1 MQPAGT
7 AMAIFKADLKKKR
20 PPRLSREEQRE
31 ERTRQLLEAAWAVY
45 CEKGY
50 EAVTIDDVAAYAGV
64 SRMPV
69 YSLFGDK
76 QNLYFALWCKFIDE
90 LSAALRSPLRPEDT
104 LRVKLEHMAKLVAAK
119 PEAGKPTPE
128 GLFFVVQTIAL
139 SRPDIFKRLKQVA
152 NEVIKDFAELVR
164 SSPLDKGDRLRG
176 SPELIASHLIAHIN
190 GMSTV
195 EFQTGQYLATARDVT
210 DIFMTIAFKPA
221 NG

>member
-1 MQPAGT
+1 MFSSAV
-7 AMAIFKADLKKKR
+7 KKR
-20 PPRLSREEQRE
+20 PRLSREEQRE

-50 EAVTIDDVAAYAGV
+50 EAVTIDDVAAHAGV

-90 LSAALRSPLRPEDT
+90 LSAALRSPLRPEDS
-104 LRVKLEHMAKLVAAK
+104 LRTKLEQMSRIVVAR
-119 PEAGKPTPE
+119 PEPGKPTPE

-152 NEVIKDFAELVR
+152 NGVVDDFAELVR
-164 SSPLDKGDRLRG
+164 SSPLDKGDRLRAA
-176 SPELIASHLIAHIN
+176 PEVIASHLIAHIN

-195 EFQTGQYLATARDVT
+195 EFQTGKNLATARDVN
-210 DIFMTIAFKPA
+210 DIFLTIAFKPA
-221 NG
+221 HG